1 MIIMVL
7 HEPDFLNFQKQL
19 NMEKVGAY
27 GFPRVKG
34 VRLKHPD
41 DTRLIG
47 FNYATNPKTRDK
59 DKQWVHFFLPDYRF
73 QQVWNQPTKY
83 IECFKQ
89 YKGIC
94 SPDFSCYIGMPKAMQ
109 IFNVYRMAF
118 LSAYYEQNGIK
129 VLPSVTWGEP
139 DTYSWCFDWVPKGSA
154 VVVSTVGCMQN
165 KKATVEFLKGYEKML
180 EVVNPY
186 QVILYGH
193 VSKDVEEMYPTYTRV
208 PDLMELRKS
217 TALWQQP
224 KNWDMIMQ
232 EDTRPKRLEV
242 KK

>member
-1 MIIMVL
+1 MVVG
-7 HEPDFLNFQKQL
+7 EADFLNYLKIQD
-19 NMEKVGAY
+19 MELLGPY

-34 VRLKHPD
+34 VRLRHPED
-41 DTRLIG
+41 VKLLG
-47 FNYATNPKTRDK
+47 FNYATNKKTEDK

-73 QQVWNQPTKY
+73 QQVWNHPENY
-83 IECFKQ
+83 IECFGQ

-118 LSAYYEQNGIK
+118 LSAYYERYGIK

-139 DTYSWCFDWVPKGSA
+139 DTYSWCFDWVPKHSA
-154 VVVSTVGCMQN
+154 IVVSTVGCVQN
-165 KKATVEFLKGYEKML
+165 KKATLEFLRGYEKML
-180 EVVNPY
+180 EVVDPY

-193 VSKDVEEMYPTYTRV
+193 VNDDIIRVYPEYTRV
-208 PDLMELRKS
+208 PDLMEVRKA

-224 KNWDMIMQ
+224 KNWGEIK
-232 EDTRPKRLEV
+232 EFREPRLE
-242 KK
+242 KKG